1 MSRKIPALERL
12 VLKGLEMAPSQVWGS
27 VRLVPLLRHTIL
39 GDLRLS
45 RRSYDEDATWVDLAD
60 KTVYCSYIPHGLIAS
75 WTPDGLPIAAFGC
88 QMTEHG
94 SQHHDGKRY
103 QVGPVTVRIMHRMA
117 KREGTRRLRFLPLHT
132 F

>member
-1 MSRKIPALERL
+1 MSRKIPPLERL

-60 KTVYCSYIPHGLIAS
+60 KTVYCSYIPHALIAS
-75 WTPDGLPIAAFGC
+75 WTPDSLPIAAFARKNFLSELLILCG
-88 QMTEHG
+88 TLWY
-94 SQHHDGKRY
+94 SVFAVKKKKRLY
-103 QVGPVTVRIMHRMA
+103 QTDRW
-117 KREGTRRLRFLPLHT
+117 
-132 F
+132 